1 MRLPWTALCAITT
14 IALASG
20 HSARAQQADIVFA
33 CGRGGTNNVCV
44 MNSSGENIRQLTFD
58 TATTVENLT
67 PRWSP
72 HHQKIAFHRRSETGS
87 DIYTMDA
94 DGSHLRKVTSS
105 DHTTLYRNVAWSPD
119 GLRLAMECGT
129 TTASDICVAAA
140 DGTNL
145 RKLTDA
151 SRAGGSSGSPDWSPD
166 GSRIAF
172 QSNRNGQPF
181 GPRGFRSFDVYVMN
195 AAGSNI
201 RRLTTTLP
209 GRTTE
214 SPAWSPDGQRI
225 LVVSTRDAES
235 MLTGWQLYVMRPDG
249 TSMQQLTRDSVRF
262 AFGHPRWSPDG
273 RSFVFHSNRDGTK
286 NLVSEVELYVIG
298 SDGKNMRRL
307 TRNDVYDGFADW

>member
-1 MRLPWTALCAITT
+1 MRSRSAGLCTIST
-14 IALASG
+14 IALCWS
-20 HSARAQQADIVFA
+20 HTARAQQADIVFA
-33 CGRGGTNNVCV
+33 CGRGGTNNICV
-44 MNSSGENIRQLTFD
+44 MSATGENIRQLTFD
-58 TATTVENLT
+58 TAKTVENLT

-72 HHQKIAFHRRSETGS
+72 HHQKIAFHRRTEAGS
-87 DIYTMDA
+87 DINTMDA
-94 DGSHLRKVTSS
+94 NGSHLQRVTTS
-105 DHTTLYRNVAWSPD
+105 DRTMLYRNVAWSPD
-119 GLRLAMECGT
+119 GSQLAMDCGNS
-129 TTASDICVAAA
+129 TATDICVAAS

-151 SRAGGSSGSPDWSPD
+151 NSAGGSSGSPDWSPD

-181 GPRGFRSFDVYVMN
+181 GPRAFRSFDIYVMN
-195 AAGSNI
+195 ADGSNV

-214 SPAWSPDGQRI
+214 SPAWSPDGERI
-225 LVVSTRDAES
+225 LVASTRDAPS

-273 RSFVFHSNRDGTK
+273 RAIVFHSNREGTK

-298 SDGKNMRRL
+298 ADGKNMRRL